1 MNNLLGG
8 STIFKGQKLR
18 VFRKQRSH
26 SLPVLPFADKM
37 DQENDDARQQ
47 QSETSPLAYVSPQ

>member
-8 STIFKGQKLR
+8 STIFRGQRLK

-37 DQENDDARQQ
+37 DQENDEDDARQQQ
-47 QSETSPLAYVSPQ
+47 QSETSPLT